1 MSFDLSKPNRKI
13 HAGVILTKGITEMLD
28 VAPFEFFHWTGKE
41 AVAAMNLPEHM
52 MEDALEFELHWV
64 NEDGKPAKMA
74 SNAQILPTDSFE
86 SCPPLDIALMGAHD
100 FKYKTSPTE
109 IEFIRKTFENCSA
122 FLTICGGMV
131 PLLEAGILA
140 GKTSTCPR
148 SIFELMKKTVPVV
161 NWVDKRWAQDGKLW
175 TASTLLNGTDLI
187 RAFATETWGGR
198 TGMIEAFL
206 DAGHYPERDVDFKDF
221 KGHHYPIEQIPSEV
235 ALSSVSRV

>member
-28 VAPFEFFHWTGKE
+28 VAPFEFFHCFQWSGDKE
-41 AVAAMNLPEHM
+41 TAAAMNLPENTM
-52 MEDALEFELHWV
+52 DEGLEFELHWV
-64 NEDGKPAKMA
+64 TEDGKPAKLA

-100 FKYKTSPTE
+100 FKYKTSPAE
-109 IEFIRKTFENCSA
+109 IAFIRKTFEQCSA

-148 SIFELMKKTVPVV
+148 MMFELMKKTVPVV
-161 NWVDKRWAQDGKLW
+161 NWVDKRWARDGKLW
-175 TASTLLNGTDLI
+175 TSSTLLNGTDLI
-187 RAFATETWGGR
+187 RAFATETWGQR
-198 TGMIEAFL
+198 TGMIEFFL
-206 DAGHYPERDVDFKDF
+206 DAGHYPDRDVDFKDF
-221 KGHHYPIEQIPSEV
+221 KGQNYQMEQLP
-235 ALSSVSRV
+235 A